1 MNQKPEKT
9 NTSDIQ
15 PLKCIRN
22 HLLKFKTKK
31 NIVSILT
38 ASLTPDQWDGLI
50 SMVLICPPGVMVE
63 VWMVDEKMLNFLKDG
78 STASYKLYCLY
89 SCDVLQHN
97 NLSNSYWNISVWI
110 KALESVKTPTLLWSC
125 SWRYNMTQI
134 SHVPCEHHILSLS
147 KLIYGIKFV
156 LCYHYVASLAIR
168 GIIKW
173 FNSGTTEQ

>member
-1 MNQKPEKT
+1 MGLSAWSSSVHQASWLKYGW
-9 NTSDIQ
+9 SQ
-15 PLKCIRN
+15 PDPQHVHMI
-22 HLLKFKTKK
+22 LL
-31 NIVSILT
+31 LQQ
-38 ASLTPDQWDGLI
+38 L
-50 SMVLICPPGVMVE
+50 
-63 VWMVDEKMLNFLKDG
+63 DEKMLNFVKDG

-125 SWRYNMTQI
+125 SQRYNMTQI